1 MYISRRRKNTYTP
14 VAANKSE
21 TEAAPP
27 AELSAPPQEEQGN
40 VPMPLPEEEGP
51 AIQPDQPPMP
61 DLPEAQVELINGDG
75 SDLGN
80 PPPTAGLTYEE
91 FLAAS
96 PSTGFLKV
104 QAFIGQQGMP
114 VSGAFITVSAPFK
127 DGERIFYALKTDAD
141 GIVDGI
147 VLPTPSRES
156 SAIPGSDNPFA
167 VYTVTASHP
176 MYRTAVYGEVPV
188 FSGVKSIQPV
198 VFFPKGE
205 ER

>member
-1 MYISRRRKNTYTP
+1 MYISRRRKNAYTP

-27 AELSAPPQEEQGN
+27 A
-40 VPMPLPEEEGP
+40 PMPELPVEPLIPDKDAEEIDP
-51 AIQPDQPPMP
+51 QTYS
-61 DLPEAQVELINGDG
+61 DLPEAQVELINGDSSNLG
-75 SDLGN
+75 S

-188 FSGVKSIQPV
+188 FSGVKSIQPI

>member
-27 AELSAPPQEEQGN
+27 A
-40 VPMPLPEEEGP
+40 PMPELPVEPLIPDKDAEEIDP
-51 AIQPDQPPMP
+51 QTYS
-61 DLPEAQVELINGDG
+61 DLPEAQVKLINGEG
-75 SDLGN
+75 SDLGS

-188 FSGVKSIQPV
+188 FSGVKSIQPI
-198 VFFPKGE
+198 VFFPKGD

>member
-27 AELSAPPQEEQGN
+27 APRPELPVEPLITDKDDEEIDPQTYS
-40 VPMPLPEEEGP
+40 
-51 AIQPDQPPMP
+51 
-61 DLPEAQVELINGDG
+61 DLPEAQVELINGEG
-75 SDLGN
+75 SDLGS

-188 FSGVKSIQPV
+188 FSGVKSIQPI